1 MRYDYAMFTP
11 QGNREVQKIVETV
24 QDTKLKNND
33 AWSLAYNELDILS
46 QREGFTEAMDTD
58 VRDHVYFTLNR
69 LNIINEL
76 EVDFSCSTTRAL
88 RRPSASLIFHL
99 KVYTIVVDHRM

>member
-1 MRYDYAMFTP
+1 MFTP

-58 VRDHVYFTLNR
+58 VRDHVYCALQR
-69 LNIINEL
+69 LKIIDDYET
-76 EVDFSCSTTRAL
+76 DFY
-88 RRPSASLIFHL
+88 I
-99 KVYTIVVDHRM
+99 

>member
-11 QGNREVQKIVETV
+11 QGNREVRKIVETV
-24 QDTKLKNND
+24 QDSKLKNNE

-58 VRDHVYFTLNR
+58 VRDHVYFALQQ
-69 LNIINEL
+69 LDIIDDYET
-76 EVDFSCSTTRAL
+76 DFY
-88 RRPSASLIFHL
+88 I
-99 KVYTIVVDHRM
+99 

>member
-24 QDTKLKNND
+24 QDSKLHNEA
-33 AWSLAYNELDILS
+33 AWKLAYNELDILS

-58 VRDHVYFTLNR
+58 VRDHVYFALNR
-69 LNIINEL
+69 LNIIDEL
-76 EVDFSCSTTRAL
+76 ETDFFL
-88 RRPSASLIFHL
+88 
-99 KVYTIVVDHRM
+99 

>member
-11 QGNREVQKIVETV
+11 QGNQEVQKIVETV

-58 VRDHVYFTLNR
+58 VRDHVYCALQR
-69 LNIINEL
+69 LKIIDDYET
-76 EVDFSCSTTRAL
+76 DFFL
-88 RRPSASLIFHL
+88 
-99 KVYTIVVDHRM
+99 

>member
-58 VRDHVYFTLNR
+58 VRDHVYCALQR
-69 LNIINEL
+69 LKIIDDYET
-76 EVDFSCSTTRAL
+76 DFFL
-88 RRPSASLIFHL
+88 
-99 KVYTIVVDHRM
+99 

>member
-11 QGNREVQKIVETV
+11 QGNREVHKIVETV

-58 VRDHVYFTLNR
+58 VRDHVYCALQR
-69 LNIINEL
+69 LKIINDYET
-76 EVDFSCSTTRAL
+76 DFFL
-88 RRPSASLIFHL
+88 
-99 KVYTIVVDHRM
+99 